1 MAEGLCRSELLRP
14 LFRNATPVTGYQ
26 SPDTLRE
33 AFLVGLPSGGAF
45 LNLFGRSVFWGD
57 GVTNMRAIL
66 RITLCMPSG
75 VYALIH
81 PIFTFYGKK
90 WEYKGMIKV

>member
-1 MAEGLCRSELLRP
+1 MC
-14 LFRNATPVTGYQ
+14 
-26 SPDTLRE
+26 
-33 AFLVGLPSGGAF
+33 
-45 LNLFGRSVFWGD
+45 
-57 GVTNMRAIL
+57 AIL